1 VLRKIAIASIVAAL
15 ALPGLFGASVATAAV
30 QPEIVGGSAAT
41 GDTSWAVST
50 VYDAPA
56 YGRFATPW
64 CGGVLVFRSWVATN
78 AHCFTDTPGNTGRI
92 PVSAK
97 TFSVRVGSKDRTRG
111 GETAKVVQIKV
122 HPGWQW
128 AAGAPEQ
135 PVDDIALLK
144 LDHPVN
150 VQPIQLAGQ
159 AARPG
164 DRVTLYGWG
173 ADQPDGDTSNLP
185 VRLQQLRT
193 TVLAPERCA
202 DAGQS
207 AGEICTDNPH
217 GTDGPGGGDSGGP
230 AVALVD
236 GVPQLVGTCSR
247 AAAQYPG
254 VSPTV
259 YTSSPDFRTWIYDT
273 ARGVPAAAA

>member
-1 VLRKIAIASIVAAL
+1 MAAL
-15 ALPGLFGASVATAAV
+15 VLPGLLGASTASAA

-41 GDTSWAVST
+41 GDTSWVASM

-56 YGRFATPW
+56 YGRFAAPW
-64 CGGVLVFRSWVATN
+64 CGGALVFRSWVVTN
-78 AHCFTDTPGNTGRI
+78 AHCVTDMPGDTTHI
-92 PVSAK
+92 PVSAR
-97 TFSVRVGSKDRTRG
+97 TFTVRVGSKDRTRG
-111 GETAKVVQIKV
+111 GETARVVEIKV

-144 LDHPVN
+144 LDHPVT
-150 VQPIQLAGQ
+150 VQPIQLAGHT
-159 AARPG
+159 ARPG
-164 DRVTLYGWG
+164 DRATLYGWG

-207 AGEICTDNPH
+207 AGEICTNNPH

-259 YTSSPDFRTWIYDT
+259 YTSAPDFRTWLYDT
-273 ARGVPAAAA
+273 ARGTSAAAA

>member
-1 VLRKIAIASIVAAL
+1 MRTIGIACTVAAL
-15 ALPGLFGASVATAAV
+15 VLPGLLGASTASAA

-41 GDTSWAVST
+41 GDTSWVASM

-56 YGRFATPW
+56 YGRFAAPW
-64 CGGVLVFRSWVATN
+64 CGGALVFRSWVVTN
-78 AHCFTDTPGNTGRI
+78 AHCVTDMPGDTTHI
-92 PVSAK
+92 PVSAR
-97 TFSVRVGSKDRTRG
+97 TFTVRVGSKDRTRG
-111 GETAKVVQIKV
+111 GETARVVEIKV

-144 LDHPVN
+144 LDHPVT
-150 VQPIQLAGQ
+150 VQPIQLAGHT
-159 AARPG
+159 ARPG
-164 DRVTLYGWG
+164 DRATLYGWG

-207 AGEICTDNPH
+207 AGEICTNNPH

-259 YTSSPDFRTWIYDT
+259 YTSAPDFRTWLYDT
-273 ARGVPAAAA
+273 ARGTSAAAA